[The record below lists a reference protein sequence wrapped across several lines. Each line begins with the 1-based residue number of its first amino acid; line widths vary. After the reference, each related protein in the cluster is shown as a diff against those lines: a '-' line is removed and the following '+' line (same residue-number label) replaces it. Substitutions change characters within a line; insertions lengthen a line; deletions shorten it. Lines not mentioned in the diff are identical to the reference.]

1 MIEVVITINDESK
14 LMHHANLI
22 VETHSYVY
30 HSIGIF
36 NPRYSEVNIKVECN
50 LLVNSMR
57 LHSKLDLNLICNQSM
72 FSLRKQF

>member
-14 LMHHANLI
+14 QMHHANLI
-22 VETHSYVY
+22 FETHSSVY
-30 HSIGIF
+30 HSIGISH
-36 NPRYSEVNIKVECN
+36 PRYSEVNIKVECN

-72 FSLRKQF
+72 FSL